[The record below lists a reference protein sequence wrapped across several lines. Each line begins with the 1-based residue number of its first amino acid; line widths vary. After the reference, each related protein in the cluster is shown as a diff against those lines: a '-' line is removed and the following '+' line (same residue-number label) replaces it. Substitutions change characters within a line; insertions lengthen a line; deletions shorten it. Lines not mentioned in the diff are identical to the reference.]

1 MDSIVFR
8 LLSIL
13 IVLPIARMDREVFR
27 HADFA
32 RRLRSAD
39 LQLFIG
45 TLAIIHIFDCA
56 GAGFGVELSR
66 VEPTLPEQSSFLTS
80 LQNESKSKCS

>member
-1 MDSIVFR
+1 

-13 IVLPIARMDREVFR
+13 IVSQIVRMNRCVFR
-27 HADFA
+27 HADFGHQ
-32 RRLRSAD
+32 LRSSN

-45 TLAIIHIFDCA
+45 TLANIHIFDCA
-56 GAGFGVELSR
+56 EAGFGIELSR

>member
-1 MDSIVFR
+1 MDSVVFR

-13 IVLPIARMDREVFR
+13 IVLPIARMDRDVFR

-32 RRLRSAD
+32 RRLRRSD

-56 GAGFGVELSR
+56 EAGLELIFRGLSR
-66 VEPTLPEQSSFLTS
+66 PC
-80 LQNESKSKCS
+80 QNKVHS